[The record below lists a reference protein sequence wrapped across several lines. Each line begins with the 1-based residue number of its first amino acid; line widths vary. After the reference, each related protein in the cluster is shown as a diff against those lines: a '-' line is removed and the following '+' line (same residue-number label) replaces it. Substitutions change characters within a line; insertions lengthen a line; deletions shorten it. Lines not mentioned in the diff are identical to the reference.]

1 MNEEPK
7 EPQQITDDLIP
18 KPPSKLAP
26 RGITS
31 FTVYRQ
37 HDETGV
43 SGDGVVIEGVVM
55 ATGQCVV
62 HWLYPPPRGGIAIFD
77 SMSDFV
83 KVHIEPHPAN
93 QTIITY
99 QDGHKDVYGT
109 SQKKIKRKKKN
120 NLLFKTIGDP
130 HMMGGEQG
138 TGSPAHFFLELF
150 RISAILISYQNR
162 KVVND

>member
-1 MNEEPK
+1 MTDEDNKIEESVP
-7 EPQQITDDLIP
+7 DDLIP
-18 KPPSKLAP
+18 KPPPKLAP

-37 HDETGV
+37 ADETGV
-43 SGDGVVIEGVVM
+43 SGEGVVIEGVKM

-77 SMSDFV
+77 SMGDFI

-99 QDGHKDVYGT
+99 QDGTKEVFGKKLDVD
-109 SQKKIKRKKKN
+109 K
-120 NLLFKTIGDP
+120 P
-130 HMMGGEQG
+130 E
-138 TGSPAHFFLELF
+138 EE
-150 RISAILISYQNR
+150 
-162 KVVND
+162 